1 MGEDIF
7 EQILSVDWQPAF
19 SLSSVFKIPLILI
32 LVVCVFYA
40 FMLSLRTKILVDT
53 VESEG
58 NLKIKI
64 LVSLNLLISLI
75 VGIVGTII
83 IVLG

>member
-1 MGEDIF
+1 MKEDIF
-7 EQILSVDWQPAF
+7 EQILSVDWQPAI
-19 SLSSVFKIPLILI
+19 SLSGVFKVPLILV
-32 LVVCVFYA
+32 LVACIFYA

-75 VGIVGTII
+75 IGIVGTII